1 MAARIAVELRRTLG
15 LDVRLL
21 PGAEREFTVR
31 IDGRVVFSRADRG
44 RFPTPD
50 EMLELVSARS
60 SRAAPHPHSR

>member
-1 MAARIAVELRRTLG
+1 MAARIAVEVRRALG

-31 IDGRVVFSRADRG
+31 IDERVVFSRADRG

-50 EMLELVSARS
+50 EILELVSAR
-60 SRAAPHPHSR
+60 